1 MQKAELTALALSTL
15 SMLLALSP
23 LFHAY
28 TPLMASKELYVE
40 EYILSY
46 RLTVAYHNR
55 GNRTLALS
63 DYDVAVPLFFS
74 NELQEVELTWSSY
87 PVGFVFMDPDGNR
100 WAVLDVP
107 DKVLVPGES
116 LSFSVEYRITSREGE
131 APDISVEAS
140 GTLNQIPNSLRED
153 YCGPAAC
160 WQTDFQPLRE
170 LAFNLSYGKEKVL
183 EIVASFVSWIH
194 SNIRY
199 ESYDMPRY
207 PNETYLSRKGDC
219 DDQANLFITLCRIV
233 GIPAYLQLGC
243 IYVPEATPRLYR
255 SWEGH
260 CETYVRSIGWHGW
273 AVVYVPPWGWLPVD
287 LTACMGLEEDPLNAI
302 RTAIAW
308 SQHTIMAAEIKV
320 TDYIAL
326 SRSYREKVIHSGL
339 HIREEEELKF
349 VKKITST
356 TYPVRLY
363 KQLLIYLTISVL
375 VLGLTALG
383 VAIYLLRRS
392 RRAEVPAVVYPGQ
405 PGLAIRRS
413 RLAS

>member
-1 MQKAELTALALSTL
+1 MRNLAAPLLLCYLLIALPAQHMGPLAPACSLQVLSLGEDYVFLYKLNVTYTNEGPGSWELSDAELAFTMFMNTSWQRA
-15 SMLLALSP
+15 
-23 LFHAY
+23 
-28 TPLMASKELYVE
+28 
-40 EYILSY
+40 
-46 RLTVAYHNR
+46 RLI
-55 GNRTLALS
+55 
-63 DYDVAVPLFFS
+63 
-74 NELQEVELTWSSY
+74 WSSR
-87 PVGFVFMDPDGNR
+87 PVKRIEMDVDGNL
-100 WAVLDVP
+100 WAIISVP
-107 DKVLVPGES
+107 DRVLGPGES
-116 LSFSVEYRITSREGE
+116 VRISLKFEIITSPRDPPPITRLESGDLD
-131 APDISVEAS
+131 DIPSWLKRA
-140 GTLNQIPNSLRED
+140 
-153 YCGPAAC
+153 YCGRAAC
-160 WQTDFQPLRE
+160 WLTEDEELRD
-170 LAFNLSYGKEKVL
+170 LAFRLAEGKTKVL
-183 EIVASFVSWIH
+183 DILAAFIKWIH
-194 SNIRY
+194 EEITY
-199 ESYDMPRY
+199 VAHEVPFY
-207 PNETYLSRKGDC
+207 PNETYMYKEGDC
-219 DDQANLFITLCRIV
+219 DDQANLLITLCRIV

-413 RLAS
+413 RLVS